1 MKFTRQRMNK
11 NKSRNKSRNKS
22 IKGGAKTMKNNLQN
36 CETYWQSYSNI
47 DKCSQPWM
55 NLDTNIR
62 PVDIINYPGIKNKIM
77 GKKPT
82 WLPETSTT
90 GLVRNIRFKDDL
102 KLLEKM
108 KSKMIPYTEV
118 PKEFY

>member
-1 MKFTRQRMNK
+1 
-11 NKSRNKSRNKS
+11 
-22 IKGGAKTMKNNLQN
+22 
-36 CETYWQSYSNI
+36 
-47 DKCSQPWM
+47 M